1 MLVLQALDEPE
12 LRRERMVQSE
22 ETYKNVLE
30 IQVRE
35 PKSETAPTSTNRGAN
50 TQNAGP
56 PVVIPSARPPRTSSL
71 AFALTASG
79 YRTGRT
85 KTDVIA

>member
-30 IQVRE
+30 IQVRA
-35 PKSETAPTSTNRGAN
+35 PNSETGCEHTECQTAACESQRAPSSN
-50 TQNAGP
+50 TLVGLCAYCKW
-56 PVVIPSARPPRTSSL
+56 IPYGSH
-71 AFALTASG
+71 
-79 YRTGRT
+79 
-85 KTDVIA
+85 